1 MVIRITV
8 SDNDFTE
15 YLERFGA
22 ILQSSSRN
30 NGNQLFCA
38 DRPLTVS
45 FLFKVGRREEN
56 QFNISLN
63 KIMSLFNV
71 GEQNCRGRAI
81 YDRNSA

>member
-1 MVIRITV
+1 M
-8 SDNDFTE
+8 
-15 YLERFGA
+15 
-22 ILQSSSRN
+22 LQSSSRN

-45 FLFKVGRREEN
+45 FLFMVGRREDN

-71 GEQNCRGRAI
+71 EEAKLPGE
-81 YDRNSA
+81 SPT